1 MASISEEAR
10 KKISESARDNWSNLS
25 PEEQKAQID
34 RCHTEEARAKSSKK
48 AKARWDAL
56 PPEVKAERIAK
67 MHGGIKPMTEEQR
80 QARSEQTRRSWSARR
95 EKGKTL
101 SGKIDKRSKA
111 YKDAHPEVVEEARK
125 KYVETCEKKRAAK
138 TKRKEEKVAQE
149 AKELSETTQP
159 MKAET
164 VVELTEK
171 QEEVV
176 ASIMEET
183 PETQKPQ
190 DPPQESE
197 DLKQEISDLKKKI
210 SEHEKTIKDLQ
221 VRIKKLE
228 DAPRPVH
235 TIKPAP
241 VPEIPKD
248 LPKPEPSRT
257 IPNHPETRKSS
268 PIATFD
274 TALRFSKN
282 KRFKLDIHKEVA
294 SVSYWW
300 REEWIPVKAFRDE
313 DPEIRRNKAT
323 QLFELLSDDGSL

>member
-67 MHGGIKPMTEEQR
+67 MHGGIKPMTKEQR
-80 QARSEQTRRSWSARR
+80 QARSEQTRRSWATRR
-95 EKGKTL
+95 EKGKTI

-149 AKELSETTQP
+149 AKELAETTQP

-183 PETQKPQ
+183 PETPKPQ
-190 DPPQESE
+190 DPPQVNE
-197 DLKQEISDLKKKI
+197 DLARQVKDLNEKIREQAKEI
-210 SEHEKTIKDLQ
+210 EDLQ

-248 LPKPEPSRT
+248 LPKPE
-257 IPNHPETRKSS
+257 TRKPS

>member
-1 MASISEEAR
+1 MASISEEAK
-10 KKISESARDNWSNLS
+10 KKIGESARANWDELS
-25 PEEQKAQID
+25 PEEKKARID
-34 RCHTEEARAKSSKK
+34 RCHTDEARAKSGEK

-56 PPEVKAERIAK
+56 SPEVKDERIAK

-80 QARSEQTRRSWSARR
+80 QARSEQTRRSWAARR
-95 EKGKTL
+95 EKGKTI

-138 TKRKEEKVAQE
+138 NKRKEEKVAQE

-159 MKAET
+159 MKADT
-164 VVELTEK
+164 FVELTER
-171 QEEVV
+171 QEEVI

-183 PETQKPQ
+183 PETTK
-190 DPPQESE
+190 PQESE

-210 SEHEKTIKDLQ
+210 SEHEKTIEDLQ

-241 VPEIPKD
+241 VPDI
-248 LPKPEPSRT
+248 PKPEPSRT
-257 IPNHPETRKSS
+257 ITNHHETRKTS